1 MQFKTLHF
9 KKGALILSPGELI
22 PGVYYLKRG
31 FVRLYT
37 VSAGGEELTLI
48 IFKKGDVFPIGSV
61 LNVPVRQSYY
71 LEALTS
77 CELRKARKE
86 DFSKFIKSDP
96 EVLLD
101 LASRLAERLGGMLLR
116 SESFVFGDASQR
128 ISSILLI
135 CAERFGK
142 KVTRGVVIEVPLTQS
157 AIASLIGVARET
169 ASIELKKL
177 EKKGIIAYI
186 GRLLLVKNI
195 SLLKKASLS

>member
-1 MQFKTLHF
+1 M
-9 KKGALILSPGELI
+9 SPGELI